1 VNSFSWLVMIGSK
14 DVSKAFGYL
23 CMMLERERER
33 EFVCARPCVFSMSF
47 GGSKSDYEKINYD

>member
-1 VNSFSWLVMIGSK
+1 MIGSK